1 MDPYIVSIEKRGCD
15 DAISRCGNRDPA
27 RSAQIAFTQ
36 TVEKSGRPIA
46 LEMERGVPYAEA

>member
-15 DAISRCGNRDPA
+15 DAISRCGKRGPA